1 MKHLFW
7 IGLVIVVLGLAS
19 FLVTVP
25 QPPRQSLNTGSI
37 SVGVDNTQRRQLS
50 PWVGVVLASGGLA
63 MMVSGCRVRKG

>member
-50 PWVGVVLASGGLA
+50 PWVGVVLAGGGLA